1 MIPTQPAEH
10 HHIMS
15 NQFDVIVIGG
25 GPGGY
30 IAAIRAAQ
38 LGNKVACID
47 EWKNAKGGAA
57 PGGTCTNVGCIPSKA
72 LLQSSEHFD
81 HASHHFADHGIS
93 VGDLKMDVSKMIAR
107 KDAVVKQNNDGILYL
122 LKKNKVSFFHGRGS
136 FVKAVEGGYEIAVAG
151 EKAETLVG
159 KHIIVATGSNARAL
173 PGTPF
178 DEKQILSNDGA
189 LAIGDVPKKLG
200 VIGSGVIGLE
210 MGSVWRRLG
219 AEVTVLEAM
228 PTFLGA
234 VDEQV
239 AKEAQKIFTKQGLN
253 LQLGVKIGDIKAVKK
268 GVTVAYTDAKGA
280 EQKLECDKLIIS
292 IGRVPNTIGLNTE
305 AVGLQLDERGAIVVN
320 DDCQTNMPNVW
331 AVGDVVRGP
340 MLAHKAE
347 EEGVA
352 VAERI
357 AGQHGHVNFN
367 TIPWVIYTS
376 PEIAWV
382 GKTEQALKA
391 EGRAYKAGSFPF
403 LANGRARAL
412 GDTTGF
418 VKFLAD
424 AATDEILGVHI
435 IGPMASEL
443 ISEAVV
449 AMEFKASAEDIAR
462 ICHAHPSLSEATKEA
477 ALAVDKRTLNF

>member
-1 MIPTQPAEH
+1 MA
-10 HHIMS
+10 
-15 NQFDVIVIGG
+15 NKQFDVVVIGG

-38 LGNKVACID
+38 LGFNVACID
-47 EWKNAKGGAA
+47 EWKNAKGGPAL
-57 PGGTCTNVGCIPSKA
+57 GGTCTNVGCIPSKA
-72 LLQSSEHFD
+72 LLQSSEHFE
-81 HASHHFADHGIS
+81 HAGHGFADHGINVS
-93 VGDLKMDVSKMIAR
+93 GLSLDIGKMLAR
-107 KDAVVKQNNDGILYL
+107 KDQVVKQNNDGITYL
-122 LKKNKVSFFHGRGS
+122 FKKNKIASFHGRGS
-136 FVKAVEGGYEIAVAG
+136 FVKAAEGGYEIKVAG
-151 EKAETLVG
+151 AADETIVG
-159 KHIIVATGSNARAL
+159 KHIVLATGSNARAL
-173 PGTPF
+173 PGAAF
-178 DEKQILSNDGA
+178 DEENILSNDGA
-189 LAIGDVPKKLG
+189 LRMGAVPKKLAL
-200 VIGSGVIGLE
+200 IGSGVIGLE

-219 AEVTVLEAM
+219 SEVTVLEAL

-234 VDEQV
+234 VDEQI
-239 AKEAQKIFTKQGLN
+239 AKEAKKAFDKQGLKIE
-253 LQLGVKIGDIKAVKK
+253 LGVKVGEIKSGKK
-268 GVTVAYTDAKGA
+268 GVSIAWTNAKGEA
-280 EQKLECDKLIIS
+280 QVLDVDKLIVS
-292 IGRVPNTIGLNTE
+292 IGRVPNTIGLNPE
-305 AVGLQLDERGAIVVN
+305 AVGLALDERGAINV
-320 DDCQTNMPNVW
+320 DGDCKTNLPNVW
-331 AVGDVVRGP
+331 AIGDVVRGP

-367 TIPWVIYTS
+367 TVPWVIYTH

-382 GKTEQALKA
+382 GQTEQQLKA
-391 EGRAYKAGSFPF
+391 EGRAYKAGTFPF

-412 GDTTGF
+412 GDTTGM

-424 AATDEILGVHI
+424 ATTDEILGVHMV
-435 IGPMASEL
+435 GPQVSEL

>member
-1 MIPTQPAEH
+1 
-10 HHIMS
+10 MS
-15 NQFDVIVIGG
+15 KQFDVVVIGG

-30 IAAIRAAQ
+30 IAAIRASQ
-38 LGNKVACID
+38 LGFQVACID
-47 EWKNAKGGAA
+47 EWKNADGGPA

-81 HASHHFADHGIS
+81 HANHHFADHGIS
-93 VGDLKMDVSKMIAR
+93 AKDVKMDVAKMLGR
-107 KDAVVKQNNDGILYL
+107 KDTVVKQNNDGILYL
-122 LKKNKVSFFHGRGS
+122 FKKNKITFFHGRGTFAKS
-136 FVKAVEGGYEIAVAG
+136 VDGGFEVKVTG
-151 EKAETLVG
+151 KAEESIVG
-159 KHIIVATGSNARAL
+159 KQVIIATGSNARAL

-178 DEKQILSNDGA
+178 DEVNILSNDGA
-189 LAIGDVPKKLG
+189 LRMGSVPKKLAL
-200 VIGSGVIGLE
+200 IGSGVIGLE

-219 AEVTVLEAM
+219 AEVTILEGL

-234 VDEQV
+234 VDEQI
-239 AKEAQKIFTKQGLN
+239 AKEAKKAFDKQGLKIE
-253 LQLGVKIGDIKAVKK
+253 LGVKVGEITNGKK
-268 GVTVAYTDAKGA
+268 GISIAYTNAKGEA
-280 EQKLECDKLIIS
+280 QILDADKLIVS
-292 IGRVPNTIGLNTE
+292 IGRVPNTIGLGAE
-305 AVGLQLDERGAIVVN
+305 AIGLQLDERGAIVV
-320 DDCQTNMPNVW
+320 DGDCKTNVPGVW

-382 GKTEQALKA
+382 GRNEQQLKA
-391 EGRAYKAGSFPF
+391 DGVSYKAGTFPF

-412 GDTTGF
+412 GDTTGM

-424 AATDEILGVHI
+424 ATTDEILGVHI
-435 IGPMASEL
+435 VGPMASEL

>member
-1 MIPTQPAEH
+1 
-10 HHIMS
+10 MS
-15 NQFDVIVIGG
+15 KQFDVVVVGG

-38 LGNKVACID
+38 LGFKVACID
-47 EWKNAKGGAA
+47 EWKNAAGGPA

-72 LLQSSEHFD
+72 LLQSSEHYEQ
-81 HASHHFADHGIS
+81 AAHHFADHGIG
-93 VGDLKMDVSKMIAR
+93 VEGLTMDVAKMVAR
-107 KDAVVKQNNDGILYL
+107 KDTVVKQNNDGILYL
-122 LKKNKVSFFHGRGS
+122 FKKNKVTFFHGRGA
-136 FVKAVEGGYEIAVAG
+136 FVKAADGVYEIQVTG
-151 EKAETLVG
+151 KTEEVVVG

-173 PGTPF
+173 PQAPF
-178 DEKQILSNDGA
+178 DEERILSNDGA
-189 LAIGDVPKKLG
+189 LRIGAVPKKLG
-200 VIGSGVIGLE
+200 LIGSGVIGLE

-219 AEVTVLEAM
+219 AEVTVLEGL

-234 VDEQV
+234 VDEQI
-239 AKEAQKIFTKQGLN
+239 AKEAKKAFDKQGLN
-253 LQLGVKIGDIKAVKK
+253 IELGVKVGDITHTTD
-268 GVTVAYTDAKGA
+268 GVTVAYTNAKGDA
-280 EQKLECDKLIIS
+280 QTLAVDKLIVS

-305 AVGLQLDERGAIVVN
+305 AVGLQLDERGAIVV
-320 DDCQTNMPNVW
+320 DGDCRTNLPNVW

-382 GKTEQALKA
+382 GRTEQQLKA
-391 EGRAYKAGSFPF
+391 DGVAYKAGTFPF
-403 LANGRARAL
+403 MANGRARAL
-412 GDTTGF
+412 GDTTGM

-435 IGPMASEL
+435 VGPMASEL
-443 ISEAVV
+443 IAEAVV
-449 AMEFKASAEDIAR
+449 AMEFRASSEDIAR

>member
-1 MIPTQPAEH
+1 
-10 HHIMS
+10 MS
-15 NQFDVIVIGG
+15 KQFDVVVIGA

-38 LGNKVACID
+38 LGFQVACVD
-47 EWKNAKGGAA
+47 EWKNAQGGPA

-81 HASHHFADHGIS
+81 HANHHFSEHGIE
-93 VGDLKMDVSKMIAR
+93 LKGVSLDVAKMIAR
-107 KDAVVKQNNDGILYL
+107 KDSVVKQNNDGILYL
-122 LKKNKVSFFHGRGS
+122 FKKNKVSFFHGRAS
-136 FVKAVEGGYEIAVAG
+136 FSRAHEGAYEILVNGAQQ
-151 EKAETLVG
+151 ETVIG
-159 KHIIVATGSNARAL
+159 KNVIVATGSTARAL
-173 PGTPF
+173 PGVPF
-178 DEKQILSNDGA
+178 DETQILSNDGA
-189 LAIGDVPKKLG
+189 LSFGSVPRKL
-200 VIGSGVIGLE
+200 VLIGSGVIGLE

-219 AEVTVLEAM
+219 SEVTILEGL

-234 VDEQV
+234 VDTQI
-239 AKEAQKIFTKQGLN
+239 AKEAKKAFDKQGLKIE
-253 LQLGVKIGDIKAVKK
+253 LGVKVGDIQSSKK
-268 GVTVAYTDAKGA
+268 GVKVAYVNAKGEA
-280 EQKLECDKLIIS
+280 LSIEADKLIVS
-292 IGRVPNTIGLNTE
+292 IGRVPNTQGLN
-305 AVGLQLDERGAIVVN
+305 AQVLGLKLDERGAIEVDAQCRSN
-320 DDCQTNMPNVW
+320 LPGVW

-367 TIPWVIYTS
+367 TVPWVIYTS

-382 GKTEQALKA
+382 GRTEQQLKA
-391 EGRAYKAGSFPF
+391 DGVAYKAGTFPF

-412 GDTTGF
+412 GDTTGM

-424 AATDEILGVHI
+424 ATTDEILGVHI
-435 IGPMASEL
+435 VGPMASEL

-449 AMEFKASAEDIAR
+449 AMEFRASSEDIAR

>member
-1 MIPTQPAEH
+1 
-10 HHIMS
+10 MS
-15 NQFDVIVIGG
+15 QSFDVIVIGG

-30 IAAIRAAQ
+30 IAAIRSAQ
-38 LGNKVACID
+38 LGFKVACVD
-47 EWKNAKGGAA
+47 EWKNAAGGPA

-72 LLQSSEHFD
+72 LLQSSEHFE
-81 HASHHFADHGIS
+81 HANHHFADHGIS
-93 VGDLKMDVSKMIAR
+93 TGTVKMDVAKMVAR
-107 KDAVVKQNNDGILYL
+107 KDTVVKQNNDGILYL
-122 LKKNKVSFFHGRGS
+122 FKKNKVTFFHGRGS
-136 FVKAVEGGYEIAVAG
+136 FVKATEGGYEIQVTGAK
-151 EKAETLVG
+151 EDLITG
-159 KHIIVATGSNARAL
+159 KQVIVATGSNARAL
-173 PGTPF
+173 PGVAF
-178 DEKQILSNDGA
+178 DEVNILSNDGA
-189 LAIGDVPKKLG
+189 LRLGAVPKKLA

-219 AEVTVLEAM
+219 ADVTILEGL

-234 VDEQV
+234 VDEQI
-239 AKEAQKIFTKQGLN
+239 AKEAKKAFDKQGLKVE
-253 LQLGVKIGDIKAVKK
+253 LGVKIGDIKSAKK
-268 GVTVAYTDAKGA
+268 GVSIAYTNAKGEA
-280 EQKLECDKLIIS
+280 QTLDADKLIVS
-292 IGRVPNTIGLNTE
+292 IGRVPNTTGLNTE
-305 AVGLQLDERGAIVVN
+305 AVGLQLDERGAIVV
-320 DDCQTNMPNVW
+320 DGDCKTNLPGVW

-352 VAERI
+352 VAERM

-382 GKTEQALKA
+382 GRTEQQLKA
-391 EGRAYKAGSFPF
+391 DGVAYKAGSFPF

-412 GDTTGF
+412 GDTTGM

-435 IGPMASEL
+435 VGPMASEL

-449 AMEFKASAEDIAR
+449 AMEFRASAEDISR

>member
-1 MIPTQPAEH
+1 
-10 HHIMS
+10 MS
-15 NQFDVIVIGG
+15 KQFDVIVIGG

-38 LGNKVACID
+38 LGFNVACID
-47 EWKNAKGGAA
+47 EWKNAKGGPAL
-57 PGGTCTNVGCIPSKA
+57 GGTCTNIGCIPSKA
-72 LLQSSEHFD
+72 LLQSSEHYEQ
-81 HASHHFADHGIS
+81 AGHHFADHGIEVKGLS
-93 VGDLKMDVSKMIAR
+93 LDMVKMIGR
-107 KDAVVKQNNDGILYL
+107 KDTVVKQNNEGVLYL
-122 LKKNKVSFFHGRGS
+122 FKKNKVTFFHGRGS
-136 FVKAVEGGYEIAVAG
+136 FAAAKDGVYEIKVAG
-151 EKAETLVG
+151 TAEEVISG
-159 KHIIVATGSNARAL
+159 KHIIVATGSNARVL

-178 DEKQILSNDGA
+178 DEETILSNDGA
-189 LAIGDVPKKLG
+189 LRMVDVPKKLG
-200 VIGSGVIGLE
+200 LIGSGVIGLE

-219 AEVTVLEAM
+219 AEVTVLEGL

-234 VDEQV
+234 VDQQI
-239 AKEAQKIFTKQGLN
+239 AKEAHKAFTKQGLKIE
-253 LQLGVKIGDIKAVKK
+253 LGVKVGEIKTSKNGDKK
-268 GVTVAYTDAKGA
+268 EVRVAYTNAKGEA
-280 EQKLECDKLIIS
+280 QSLDVDKLIIS
-292 IGRVPNTIGLNTE
+292 IGRVANTIGLAPE
-305 AVGLQLDERGAIVVN
+305 AVGLKLDERGAIVV
-320 DDCQTNMPNVW
+320 DGDCKTNLPNVW

-382 GKTEQALKA
+382 GQTEEQLKA
-391 EGRAYKAGSFPF
+391 AGKVYKAGTFPF

-412 GDTTGF
+412 GDTTGM
-418 VKFLAD
+418 VKMLAD
-424 AATDEILGVHI
+424 ATTDEILGVHI
-435 IGPMASEL
+435 VGPMASEL
-443 ISEAVV
+443 IAECVV
-449 AMEFKASAEDIAR
+449 AMEFRASSEDIAR

>member
-1 MIPTQPAEH
+1 
-10 HHIMS
+10 MS

-38 LGNKVACID
+38 LGFKVAAID
-47 EWKNAKGGAA
+47 EWKNAKGGPA

-72 LLQSSEHFD
+72 LLQSSEHYEQ
-81 HASHHFADHGIS
+81 AAHHFVDHGIT
-93 VGDLKMDVSKMIAR
+93 VEGLKMDVAKMIGR
-107 KDAVVKQNNDGILYL
+107 KDTVVKQNNDGILYL
-122 LKKNKVSFFHGRGS
+122 FKKNKVSFFHGRGS
-136 FVKAVEGGYEIAVAG
+136 FVKAGEGGYEIAVTGDKPESLSA
-151 EKAETLVG
+151 
-159 KHIIVATGSNARAL
+159 KHIILATGSNARQLA
-173 PGTPF
+173 GAEF
-178 DEKQILSNDGA
+178 DEKLILSNDGA
-189 LAIGDVPKKLG
+189 LALGEVPKKLG

-219 AEVTVLEAM
+219 AEVTVLEAL

-239 AKEAQKIFTKQGLN
+239 AKEAQKVFTKQGLK
-253 LQLGVKIGDIKAVKK
+253 LQLGVKIGEVKTSKK
-268 GVTVAYTDAKGA
+268 GVSVAYTDAAGA
-280 EQKLECDKLIIS
+280 EQKGEFDKLIVS
-292 IGRVPNTIGLNTE
+292 IGRVPNTIGLNAE
-305 AVGLQLDERGAIVVN
+305 AVGLKLDERGAIVVD
-320 DDCQTNMPNVW
+320 DDCKTNLPHVW
-331 AVGDVVRGP
+331 AIGDVVRGP

-357 AGQHGHVNFN
+357 AGQHGHVDFN
-367 TIPWVIYTS
+367 IIPWVIYTS

-391 EGRAYKAGSFPF
+391 EGRSYKAGSFPF
-403 LANGRARAL
+403 IANGRARAL

-424 AATDEILGVHI
+424 ATTDEILGVHI
-435 IGPMASEL
+435 IGPFASEL

-449 AMEFKASAEDIAR
+449 AMAFKASAEDIAR

>member
-1 MIPTQPAEH
+1 
-10 HHIMS
+10 MS
-15 NQFDVIVIGG
+15 KTFDVIVIGA

-38 LGNKVACID
+38 LGFNVACID
-47 EWKNAKGGAA
+47 EWSNAKGGPA

-72 LLQSSEHFD
+72 LLQSSEHFE
-81 HASHHFADHGIS
+81 HAGHAFADHGI
-93 VGDLKMDVSKMIAR
+93 GLTGLTMDVPKMIGR
-107 KDAVVKQNNDGILYL
+107 KDTVVKQNNDGILYL
-122 LKKNKVSFFHGRGS
+122 FKKNKVGFFHGRGA
-136 FVKAVEGGYEIAVAG
+136 FAKAVEGGYEVTVG
-151 EKAETLVG
+151 EETLVA
-159 KHIIVATGSNARAL
+159 KNVIVATGSNARAL

-178 DEKQILSNDGA
+178 DEDRVLSNDGA
-189 LAIGDVPKKLG
+189 LRITEVPARLG
-200 VIGSGVIGLE
+200 LIGSGVIGLE

-219 AEVTVLEAM
+219 AQVTVLEAL

-234 VDEQV
+234 VDETI
-239 AKEAQKIFTKQGLN
+239 AKEAHKAFVKQGLKIE
-253 LQLGVKIGDIKAVKK
+253 LGVKVGAIGTNDK
-268 GVTVAYTDAKGA
+268 GVSVAWTDAKGA
-280 EQKLECDKLIIS
+280 DHVLEVDRLIVS
-292 IGRVPNTIGLNTE
+292 IGRVPNTTGLNAE
-305 AVGLQLDERGAIVVN
+305 AVGLALDERGAIVV
-320 DDCQTNMPNVW
+320 DAECRTNLPGVW

-357 AGQHGHVNFN
+357 AGQHGHVNFD

-382 GKTEQALKA
+382 GQTEQQLKA
-391 EGRAYKAGSFPF
+391 AGRAYKAGSFPF

-412 GDTTGF
+412 GDTTGM
-418 VKFLAD
+418 VKMLAD

-435 IGPMASEL
+435 VGPMASEL
-443 ISEAVV
+443 IAECVV
-449 AMEFKASAEDIAR
+449 AMEFRASSEDIAR